1 MLDQV
6 FHINV
11 CVLQLFVSLS
21 QIRES
26 KNGEWKET
34 KANKAPH
41 S

>member
-11 CVLQLFVSLS
+11 SVLQLFVSVS
-21 QIRES
+21 QIRER

-34 KANKAPH
+34 KANKASH